1 MDYREVLARGAGG
14 GELLQTALLHQQDQ
28 IWRCQ
33 TLCLEQYLLKYFLVL
48 HNNKILFFTASKCL
62 TATISANTDNTA
74 DMPVRGARHLTTCR
88 PGCSR
93 TSWVSQSSSIDRYE
107 QRQNPEPQNLM
118 RKDITGDVEKSV
130 SILFDLL
137 SPPLSGKPA
146 TASHDSPSHDT
157 GLRSAALDTE
167 YQICSGPRL
176 LAITQKSSQTKTKTN
191 YSDEHPPKKMKKK
204 SNYPD
209 EQMSSQFVTEGAP
222 LMHASGQIWSQRRRK
237 ILNMTIREA
246 IHKKMSQSYGY
257 FLYPRASALQILQ
270 TLRGVFIV
278 KLGVLS

>member
-48 HNNKILFFTASKCL
+48 HNHKILFFTASKCL

-107 QRQNPEPQNLM
+107 QRQNPEPQNLT

-137 SPPLSGKPA
+137 SPPSSGKPA

-167 YQICSGPRL
+167 YQICLGPRL
-176 LAITQKSSQTKTKTN
+176 LAKKNN
-191 YSDEHPPKKMKKK
+191 YSDEHPPKTMKKK

-209 EQMSSQFVTEGAP
+209 EQPICDRGSASYACVGANLIP
-222 LMHASGQIWSQRRRK
+222 
-237 ILNMTIREA
+237 E
-246 IHKKMSQSYGY
+246 KKEN
-257 FLYPRASALQILQ
+257 F
-270 TLRGVFIV
+270 
-278 KLGVLS
+278 KHDN